1 MKIYTHEIV
10 TLWYRAPEIL
20 LGSLSYGTPGST
32 KTELKNFQFITI
44 IIF

>member
-20 LGSLSYGTPGST
+20 LGSLSYGTPG
-32 KTELKNFQFITI
+32 
-44 IIF
+44 